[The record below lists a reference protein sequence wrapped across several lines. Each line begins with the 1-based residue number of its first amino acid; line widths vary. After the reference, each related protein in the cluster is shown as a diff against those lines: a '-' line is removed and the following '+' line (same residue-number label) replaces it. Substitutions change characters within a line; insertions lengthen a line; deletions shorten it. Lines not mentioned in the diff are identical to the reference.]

1 MHYLQLASF
10 RWPHEHNRE
19 CIDETA
25 YQGTISVSVKHILS
39 TPHRSSWTRRESSE
53 SESIQG
59 KDTSKTGRYNLA
71 TETSYHY
78 CHRLHADSK
87 HLSIA
92 DKDPGSAALYQME

>member
-53 SESIQG
+53 SESI
-59 KDTSKTGRYNLA
+59 KVKTLLRLA
-71 TETSYHY
+71 DIILL
-78 CHRLHADSK
+78 RK
-87 HLSIA
+87 HPITIVT
-92 DKDPGSAALYQME
+92 DFMQTQNI